1 MDKIISNRARL
12 RLVAC
17 VMVHKA
23 ASRSKLLD
31 DATFAK
37 WKCKPF
43 RLAHCTRKERSLS
56 TNGRIFDERDI
67 RQMEVQ
73 ALPLGSLFAQMALV
87 ENNFIKASASAWL
100 TYQK

>member
-1 MDKIISNRARL
+1 MIVTVHRFGQTDAPDSKKLFSDRVRL

-43 RLAHCTRKERSLS
+43 RLAHCTRKECSLS
-56 TNGRIFDERDI
+56 TNGR
-67 RQMEVQ
+67 
-73 ALPLGSLFAQMALV
+73 
-87 ENNFIKASASAWL
+87 K
-100 TYQK
+100 